1 MVMKKLFLM
10 SLLGLICLAS
20 EVHAQL
26 QKGTGYVGGTVKF
39 NGEASRNED
48 KSDADVAGKAGSHW
62 VTPELQLGK
71 FIGEHTMLGIG
82 VKYSLAINRSSYNP
96 GGYKSVGTS
105 NSVFLLPFI
114 RQYKSL
120 GKNWSVFLHGE
131 IGPQFEWL
139 KTKETNDAET
149 RTIKHDRW
157 RYGVNIQPGIVYV
170 FPKSGWAVEG
180 YASILSLNA
189 TYLPFKDKV
198 GSYFV
203 LNTGIS
209 TGFPSFFTLR
219 VAKYISSKN

>member
-1 MVMKKLFLM
+1 MKKLFLM
-10 SLLGLICLAS
+10 SLLGVLSLAGK
-20 EVHAQL
+20 VHAQIP
-26 QKGTGYVGGTVKF
+26 KGTVYVGGTVKF
-39 NGEASRNED
+39 DGETSRSED
-48 KSDADVAGKAGSHW
+48 KSDADIFNKRGSHF

-82 VKYSLAINRSSYNP
+82 LKHRFAMSRTNYDP

-105 NSVFLLPFI
+105 NTISFLPFI

-131 IGPQFEWL
+131 IGPQFQWN
-139 KTKETNDAET
+139 KSKETNDAET
-149 RTIKHDRW
+149 RTIKEDFW
-157 RYGVNIQPGIVYV
+157 QYGLSINPGVVYV
-170 FPKSGWAVEG
+170 FPKSGWAIEG

-189 TYLPFKDKV
+189 NYLPFKDKV
-198 GSYFV
+198 GSYFT

-219 VAKYISSKN
+219 VAKYISAKN